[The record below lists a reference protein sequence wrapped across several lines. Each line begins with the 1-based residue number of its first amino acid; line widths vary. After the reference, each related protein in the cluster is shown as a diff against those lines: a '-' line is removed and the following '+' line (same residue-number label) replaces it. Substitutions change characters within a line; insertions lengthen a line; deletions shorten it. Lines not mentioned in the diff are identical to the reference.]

1 MSALELFERT
11 HVDELKLSLLCKR
24 QTFGQRE
31 FILDV
36 RLRSPKKCL
45 GRRAKQNRQLQDFL
59 TAHGVPTKTPFA
71 LDRQKT
77 AFDQHLEM
85 LAHASDVGLQKR
97 GNRLDASGSLR
108 QDLDDLQT
116 RLLT

>member
-45 GRRAKQNRQLQDFL
+45 GRRAKQHRQLQDFL
-59 TAHGVPTKTPFA
+59 TAHGVPTETPSA

-77 AFDQHLEM
+77 AFDQHLKM
-85 LAHASDVGLQKR
+85 LAHASDVGLQKG
-97 GNRLDASGSLR
+97 GNRLDASRSLR

>member
-24 QTFGQRE
+24 QAFGQRE

-45 GRRAKQNRQLQDFL
+45 SRRAKQHRQLQDFL
-59 TAHGVPTKTPFA
+59 TAHGVPAKAPFA
-71 LDRQKT
+71 FDRQQT
-77 AFDQHLEM
+77 GLDQHLQM
-85 LAHASDVGLQKR
+85 LTHALDVGLQQR
-97 GNRLDASGSLR
+97 SNGFDASRSLSK
-108 QDLDDLQT
+108 DLDNFKT
-116 RLLT
+116 RLLP